1 MSHTYAV
8 VIEPTGTGFS
18 AYVPDL
24 PGCVAAGSTREAVL
38 GEIRAAIQLHLDG
51 LARDGLVKLRDSKGI
66 GTASVTP
73 EGRWLLRSIAAVL
86 DPLQRQQARGSRLI

>member
-51 LARDGLVKLRDSKGI
+51 LARDGLVAP
-66 GTASVTP
+66 ASSSSV
-73 EGRWLLRSIAAVL
+73 EMVKV
-86 DPLQRQQARGSRLI
+86 